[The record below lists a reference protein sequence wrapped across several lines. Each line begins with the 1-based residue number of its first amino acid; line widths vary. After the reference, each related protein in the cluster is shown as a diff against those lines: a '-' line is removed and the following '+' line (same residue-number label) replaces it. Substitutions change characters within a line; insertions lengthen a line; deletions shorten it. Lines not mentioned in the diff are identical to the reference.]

1 MPEELDTPHEPALP
15 AAAESPVK
23 RKFFA
28 RKRLRSVLIAV
39 GVFVLLLG
47 IFSVVLFR
55 SGAVDSVVKNQF
67 REKME
72 YMGIV
77 FDADV
82 FRLNISPLELEL
94 KNATFNDRISGEK
107 LFFVRDGRLG
117 LTVLDLFAWQ
127 TTREISVDSTE
138 IYGAEVWVRF
148 DENGRLNFANLVSD
162 ERESRLSFKYDS
174 IKFLLLDSVIH
185 FNDVSRKID
194 ADARNLTVSITPEQE
209 QLLDRPSRFRFE
221 MESTDSFFT
230 YDGGRLEN
238 IGIRAKGVVDPEFA
252 DISELRIDTPI
263 GYSILSGR
271 LTDWQKFTY
280 ELSIESSLDLTQ
292 TSTIFPLG
300 TSLRG
305 VGNFKGKVVGTGTDY
320 RLEGTATSDALAAD
334 GVYLRGI
341 EVAATVEGTNSQ
353 YEANGRA
360 VAELFTFED
369 FRIEFPRI
377 AGNVMGTGTDFRWVG
392 ELQAIAA
399 KSKSLSLGG
408 LFVSDAVAELR
419 DRQLVA
425 TAGNGRAQLFSVADT
440 RFGDLRTQNLRLS
453 VDDGTT
459 TLSAPSAQA
468 ASFQTDEYR
477 ISGIKGRNI
486 RVKDSAQTTTVDI
499 DGLEANDASV
509 GDARLRNLKARDFAF
524 KDLPSSI
531 ELSVR
536 DLTAER
542 LDSGGNRIEGL
553 RADTV
558 TLRDV
563 GPDTLIY
570 SDRLRVARVEAG
582 SATLGSLNIAG
593 VRLTIREGRIE
604 ARSEDIDAGNVTLS
618 KGGAFPEGGTIENVV
633 AAKPVY
639 VLEPSGRYRA
649 TADMSIGGGFLGSIN
664 LGSARSRVVITNDR
678 AELNELVAQVMD
690 GEVRGE
696 ARIALTSRSESTIN
710 ADFSSLDISKLI
722 ALGAG
727 RILPIQGETTG
738 RADISFRGTDIRTAT
753 GEINANI
760 AASAG
765 NDADGRFPLNGSIRI
780 NAADGLL
787 NVENAKLAT
796 EKSELI
802 ASGKFDLLGT
812 NSDLELALR
821 SSDASEAERMIRI
834 LDVSPGLTE
843 QLDAYRVVLRDD
855 LTFDGRVTGS
865 LSEPEFKGNL
875 SLGSI
880 SLREQELGRISAE
893 LDFSSRGIFV
903 SNGKLLEVEGGQM
916 EFAVAIPAAGIN
928 NTSVTATLNNI
939 SAGRLLTAIPIELP
953 ASLQGLRGNTSGT
966 IDLRGLPNESQGTID
981 IVSRQ
986 GTLNGQPFDE
996 LRAAAKFEGTVVNID
1011 SASVEADGGRA
1022 TFTGSYDR
1030 ATKNFTGELKGSK
1043 VPVPLLL
1050 ALLPASESLPVAI
1063 GTVDFSAMGSGNL
1076 EQTSSIQLTF
1086 EGRGSGI
1093 VINENPFG
1101 DTRFNGSTSD
1111 QMLNANLTTELEG
1124 RPQIFLA
1131 SVDLS
1136 RPELPLRV
1144 EHSLD
1149 QSPLRPF
1156 FALIPQLKGYSIG
1169 GNGTGKVEFG
1179 GPLFVAN
1186 DAGERVFST
1195 ANLSGVANFS
1205 QLTLQ
1210 IQESPLAALEPV
1222 VVRFSPSEI
1231 TFESAKFA
1239 GGGSNLVVAGTKAL
1253 SDSEMNN
1260 LSIDGRLNLSLLNV
1274 FPEIAKAD
1282 TFFGGMADVSVRL
1295 VGVNRTARING
1306 TAQLSN
1312 AALATFIGS
1321 SRLSADRI
1329 AGTVRFTADQA
1340 QFERV
1345 SGYLGGGSFSASGG
1359 ILFGDNLTVQNY
1371 RVSLTGSN
1379 VTVPLPENFVT
1390 TGDARLDFSG
1400 SRVGTELLNVISGS
1414 ILARR
1419 SVYSRDIELANV
1431 IGARREGSLGGGGSS
1446 SGLAPRFNLNITG
1459 RDALIVRNNI
1469 ADLTASVSLQLTGTT
1484 DNPRLAG
1491 RITSTSGT
1499 VFFRNDRYIVQRGV
1513 LEFPPDTNIDPVIFL
1528 QAESEI
1534 NGYQVFVNLS
1544 GPLTDTA
1551 SLTASVRSNPALPEQ
1566 DVISLITTGSLSNTS
1581 TGIPTLASTGLNT
1594 AAEVLTD
1601 SIINNP
1607 ARRATDRLFGLN
1619 VFEIDP
1625 IISGERLDPSARLT
1639 VGRQI
1644 NNNLRVTYATNL
1656 SQNQNQVIAF
1666 EYRVSD
1672 RLSFVAQYEQR
1683 SLSNVTQNRDNF
1695 SFEVRFRRRF

>member
-1 MPEELDTPHEPALP
+1 MPEELDTPHEPAPP
-15 AAAESPVK
+15 AEDEPPAK
-23 RKFFA
+23 RKFLA
-28 RKRLRSVLIAV
+28 GKRLRSLVIAA
-39 GVFVLLLG
+39 GGLVLLLG
-47 IFSVVLFR
+47 IVGVVLFR

-82 FRLNISPLELEL
+82 FRLNASPLELEL
-94 KNATFNDRISGEK
+94 KNATFNDRVTGEK
-107 LFFVRDGRLG
+107 LFFVRDARIGI
-117 LTVLDLFAWQ
+117 TILDLFAWQ

-148 DENGRLNFANLVSD
+148 DENGRSNFANLVAD

-185 FNDVSRKID
+185 FNDVSRKIE
-194 ADARNLTVSITPEQE
+194 ADARNLTVSINPTDEP
-209 QLLDRPSRFRFE
+209 LPDRPSRFRFE

-238 IGIRAKGVVDPEFA
+238 IRIRAKGVADPESA

-263 GYSILSGR
+263 GYSTLSGR
-271 LTDWQKFTY
+271 LTDWQNFTY
-280 ELSIESSLDLTQ
+280 DLSIESSLDLTQ

-300 TSLRG
+300 TTLRG
-305 VGNFKGKVVGTGTDY
+305 VGNFRGRVTGTGTAY
-320 RLEGTATSDALAAD
+320 RVDGNVTSEALAAD
-334 GVYLRGI
+334 GVYLRAVD
-341 EVAATVEGTNSQ
+341 VAATVEGTNSR

-369 FRIEFPRI
+369 FRVEFPRI
-377 AGNVMGTGTDFRWVG
+377 AGNVRGTGTDFRWVG
-392 ELQAIAA
+392 ELQAAAA
-399 KSKSLSLGG
+399 KSRSLTLGG
-408 LFVSDAVAELR
+408 LFISDAVAELN
-419 DRQLVA
+419 DRRLVA

-440 RFGDLRTQNLRLS
+440 RFSDLRTQGLRLT
-453 VDDGTT
+453 VDGETT
-459 TLSAPSAQA
+459 TLAAPTAQA
-468 ASFQTDEYR
+468 GSFQTDDYK
-477 ISGIKGRNI
+477 IDGVTGRNL
-486 RVKDSAQTTTVDI
+486 RVRDSGETTTVDI
-499 DGLEANDASV
+499 DGLEARNATI

-524 KDLPSSI
+524 KDVPSST

-570 SDRLRVARVEAG
+570 SDRLRVARVESDGAI
-582 SATLGSLNIAG
+582 LGSLNIAG
-593 VRLTIREGRIE
+593 VRLTIRQGRVE
-604 ARSEDIDAGNVTLS
+604 ARSEDIDAGTVTLS
-618 KGGAFPEGGTIENVV
+618 KSESFPEGGTIEKVV

-649 TADMSIGGGFLGSIN
+649 SADMSIGGGTLGSIT
-664 LGSARSRVVITNDR
+664 LGSARSSVVITNDR
-678 AELNELVAQVMD
+678 AELNDLVAQVMD
-690 GEVRGE
+690 GDVRGE
-696 ARIALTSRSESTIN
+696 AKIALSSRSESTVN

-727 RILPIQGETTG
+727 RILPIEGQTTG
-738 RADISFRGTDIRTAT
+738 RADISFKGTDLRTAT
-753 GEINANI
+753 GDINANI

-765 NDADGRFPLNGSIRI
+765 NEVDGRIPLNGSVEIK
-780 NAADGLL
+780 ADDGLL
-787 NVENAKLAT
+787 NIENAKVAT
-796 EKSELI
+796 EKSELT
-802 ASGKFDLLGT
+802 ASGRFDLLGT
-812 NSDLELALR
+812 DSDLELALR
-821 SSDASEAERMIRI
+821 SSDASEAERMFRI

-843 QLDAYRVVLRDD
+843 QLDAYRVVVRDD
-855 LTFDGRVTGS
+855 LAFDGRVTGS
-865 LSEPEFKGNL
+865 LAEPEFKGNL

-880 SLREQELGRISAE
+880 SLREQELGRVSAE
-893 LDFSSRGIFV
+893 LDVSSRGVFV

-928 NTSVTATLNNI
+928 NTSITATLNNI
-939 SAGRLLTAIPIELP
+939 SAGRLLTAIPVDLP

-966 IDLRGLPNESQGTID
+966 IELRGLPNESQGTID
-981 IVSRQ
+981 IVSKQ

-996 LRAAAKFEGTVVNID
+996 LRAAARFEGTVID
-1011 SASVEADGGRA
+1011 IESASISADGGRA
-1022 TFTGSYDR
+1022 AFTGSYDR
-1030 ATKNFTGELKGSK
+1030 MTENFDGEINGSK
-1043 VPVPLLL
+1043 VPVSLLL
-1050 ALLPASESLPVAI
+1050 ALLPASDSLPVAT
-1063 GTVDFSAMGSGNL
+1063 GQVDFSASGSGNL
-1076 EQTSSIQLTF
+1076 EQTASIQITF
-1086 EGRGSGI
+1086 NGRGSGI
-1093 VINENPFG
+1093 VVNENPFG
-1101 DTRFNGSTSD
+1101 DIRFNGTTSD
-1111 QMLNANLTTELEG
+1111 QMLKADLIAELEG
-1124 RPQIFLA
+1124 RPQVFLA
-1131 SVDLS
+1131 SVDLGK
-1136 RPELPLRV
+1136 PELPLRV

-1179 GPLFVAN
+1179 GPLMVAN
-1186 DAGERVFST
+1186 DAGERAFSS

-1210 IQESPLAALEPV
+1210 IQESPLTALEPV

-1253 SDSEMNN
+1253 SDDGMNN
-1260 LSIDGRLNLSLLNV
+1260 LSIDGRLNLSLLNI
-1274 FPEIAKAD
+1274 FPGIAATD

-1295 VGVNRTARING
+1295 AGINRTARING

-1312 AALATFIGS
+1312 AAVATFIGS
-1321 SRLSADRI
+1321 SRLSADRMT
-1329 AGTVRFTADQA
+1329 GTVRFTADQA

-1359 ILFGDNLTVQNY
+1359 ILFGDNLAVQNY

-1400 SRVGTELLNVISGS
+1400 SRLGTELLNVISGS

-1431 IGARREGSLGGGGSS
+1431 IGARREGSLGGGSS
-1446 SGLAPRFNLNITG
+1446 SGLAPRFNLSITG

-1499 VFFRNDRYIVQRGV
+1499 VFFRNDRYIIQRGV

-1528 QAESEI
+1528 QADSEI

-1551 SLTASVRSNPALPEQ
+1551 ALNASVRSNPALPEQ

-1601 SIINNP
+1601 SIINAP

-1656 SQNQNQVIAF
+1656 SQDQNQVIAF